1 MKRTGMKREKRD
13 YVRIF
18 SAVSVCMLLLCTGCA
33 AGNGETL
40 QGGSTE
46 GDTKN
51 SIFNDA
57 ITDSGEKSEK
67 LPGPEADFG
76 NSSEASSEAET
87 GITRELT
94 AAERKQFTDFA
105 NRPEN
110 NGFLL
115 SQYDNAAGADLNQIF
130 YNGAG
135 MDSQP
140 LSEEEQAAYEAA
152 GYPVETDITR
162 LTSEQIDTFLR
173 QKTGIG
179 MEDMTGRLD
188 WVYLEDSDSYV
199 FQHGDTNFC
208 TFVCTGGT
216 RTGEFCEL
224 RFKAA
229 GDYVSDCVTT
239 LAKKG
244 EDYRF
249 VSNCF
254 SENTDDQIGRASCR
268 ERV

>member
-1 MKRTGMKREKRD
+1 
-13 YVRIF
+13 
-18 SAVSVCMLLLCTGCA
+18 
-33 AGNGETL
+33 
-40 QGGSTE
+40 
-46 GDTKN
+46 
-51 SIFNDA
+51 
-57 ITDSGEKSEK
+57 
-67 LPGPEADFG
+67 
-76 NSSEASSEAET
+76 
-87 GITRELT
+87 
-94 AAERKQFTDFA
+94 
-105 NRPEN
+105 
-110 NGFLL
+110 
-115 SQYDNAAGADLNQIF
+115 
-130 YNGAG
+130 

-254 SENTDDQIGRASCR
+254 SENTDDLKRIRKIEEQSFTLELEGWGEVDFVSYEPDILEHFQQDVTFSLEQDGAEIFAFPEVRDGNQR
-268 ERV
+268 VNDRFERIRSEERRVGKECAA